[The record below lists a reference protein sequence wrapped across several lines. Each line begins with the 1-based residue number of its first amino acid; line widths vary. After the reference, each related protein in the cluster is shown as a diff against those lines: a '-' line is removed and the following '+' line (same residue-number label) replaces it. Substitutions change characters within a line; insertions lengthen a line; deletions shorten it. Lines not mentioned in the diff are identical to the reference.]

1 MANKT
6 RELAKSGKGK
16 TGSGGEKLKTKPGR
30 QGKHGPKKS
39 AAEKTVSV
47 SKKVHAVLEE
57 KPFLLE
63 ALAQDYANL
72 SEVARQLQKQTGGTV
87 VAVRAAIK
95 RYSSSKISF
104 QRAEEKKVLALLRQS
119 TLTLST
125 KVGMMVVERTPLT
138 EQKAAQVLIK
148 ARAWAKGP
156 SGMSLAVDE
165 EHWDELNRLFSPTE
179 IIASYHDLVALTLV
193 SPPGIVSSPGFVAIL
208 TSRLAREG
216 VNLREFWSA
225 YNDTVMLFDKDDALK
240 AYTLLTGMT

>member
-1 MANKT
+1 MHPKPSIRKAKT
-6 RELAKSGKGK
+6 S
-16 TGSGGEKLKTKPGR
+16 T
-30 QGKHGPKKS
+30 QNQ
-39 AAEKTVSV
+39 VQSV
-47 SKKVHAVLEE
+47 SKKVQAALEE

-63 ALAQDYANL
+63 ALAQNYANI
-72 SEVARQLQKQTGGTV
+72 SEVARQMQKQTGGTT

-95 RYSSSKISF
+95 RYTSGKIAL
-104 QRAEEKKVLALLRQS
+104 QRAEEKKVLHLLHQS

-165 EHWDELNRLFSPTE
+165 AHWEELNRLFSPTE
-179 IIASYHDLVALTLV
+179 IIAAYHDLVALTLV

-225 YNDTVMLFDKDDALK
+225 YNDTVMLFDKEDALK
-240 AYTLLTGMT
+240 AYRLLSDMT